1 MCVTPVTIHKGTP
14 DQMTVGCGRCI
25 PCHIKYCNQWAFRFK
40 LHANTA
46 VTHYC
51 VTLTYAGEH
60 LPKMRVYSEKHKQG
74 KVYMTLRRSHAS
86 SFFKTLRNHHNK
98 RYKNAPNKP
107 KISYLICGEYGDKF
121 KRPHYHA
128 IVFGAHADDIV
139 KSWPYGAIYFGANNP
154 DATVKYALKY
164 VMKSRLWKSMG
175 GSYERPFINVSKGIG
190 ASLIERGSKT
200 YQVVNTET
208 GEFHK
213 YKITCYNSNVPE
225 QIEFGGIRM
234 LLPRYYTKKLGITI
248 DTEEQRIAA
257 IDKAREFAERLSE
270 QGITAEQWKKDY
282 HNWLYRLNKEH
293 HYDNRIF
300 RDVDPSL
307 ISKIT

>member
-1 MCVTPVTIHKGTP
+1 MLVP
-14 DQMTVGCGRCI
+14 
-25 PCHIKYCNQWAFRFK
+25 
-40 LHANTA
+40 
-46 VTHYC
+46 
-51 VTLTYAGEH
+51 
-60 LPKMRVYSEKHKQG
+60 
-74 KVYMTLRRSHAS
+74 
-86 SFFKTLRNHHNK
+86 HHNK

-234 LLPRYYTKKLGITI
+234 LLTRYYTKNSALLLIPRNSVLLLLTRLVNLPKDLANRVLLLNNGRKTITI
-248 DTEEQRIAA
+248 GSTDLTRNTIM
-257 IDKAREFAERLSE
+257 IIGYS
-270 QGITAEQWKKDY
+270 
-282 HNWLYRLNKEH
+282 
-293 HYDNRIF
+293 
-300 RDVDPSL
+300 VML
-307 ISKIT
+307 IPP